1 MPTGPALSRSA
12 QAAASPSR
20 AGHDLS
26 TDTGLLVLVLIW
38 GVNFSVI
45 KVSLA
50 EVTPLAF
57 NALRFPLACVLLAA
71 LLRLR
76 GPLPWPAK
84 GDLVPLIL
92 LGLLGNVAYQFFF
105 IFGIDAT
112 RAGNASLILATT
124 PVWTTAFSTLRGH
137 ESPQPAVWGGV
148 LGTVG
153 GMALVVLGGDS
164 ALGVE
169 GATLRGD
176 LLLVGASV
184 TWSVYTVGANNFVRT
199 YGSLPVTAWTL
210 WVGTVGLVL
219 AGLPSLLVTPAGEIS
234 LMAWGGVVYA
244 GALAIGVA
252 YALWYRGVQR
262 LGNTR
267 TAAYSNLV
275 PLVALLVAWAWLGE
289 VPTLLQMAGA
299 AVIIASVSLA
309 RLAGTG
315 RGQVTAKAAGRK
327 RSPMGRWRS

>member
-1 MPTGPALSRSA
+1 MPTGPTPIRPA
-12 QAAASPSR
+12 QGVGGESHPR
-20 AGHDLS
+20 DDLS
-26 TDTGLLVLVLIW
+26 TDLGLLVLVLIW
-38 GVNFSVI
+38 GINFSVI

-50 EVTPLAF
+50 EIPPLAF
-57 NALRFPLACVLLAA
+57 NALRFPLACALLAV

-84 GDLVPLIL
+84 GDLARLIV

-105 IFGIDAT
+105 IFGINAT

-124 PVWTTAFSTLRGH
+124 PVWTTALSTLRGH

-169 GATLRGD
+169 GTTLKGD

-210 WVGTVGLVL
+210 WVGTAGLVL
-219 AGLPSLLVTPAGEIS
+219 AGLPSLLDTPAREIS
-234 LMAWGGVVYA
+234 PLALGGVVYA

-275 PLVALLVAWAWLGE
+275 PLVALLVAWVWLGE
-289 VPTLLQMAGA
+289 VPTLLQMSGA

-309 RLAGTG
+309 RLAGAG
-315 RGQVTAKAAGRK
+315 KGQVPETARGSKGSRK
-327 RSPMGRWRS
+327 SRWRS